1 MEACRR
7 VPLFP
12 RPAVV
17 ARGSR
22 VDALTSSSSSM
33 PALSLPPWAF
43 PLGSSG
49 VHDGRLERAVREPV
63 AAVSPGA
70 PLQ

>member
-17 ARGSR
+17 ARGVR
-22 VDALTSSSSSM
+22 VDALTSSSSSTH
-33 PALSLPPWAF
+33 ALSLPLWASH
-43 PLGSSG
+43 LDCSG
-49 VHDGRLERAVREPV
+49 AHGGRLERAVREPA

-70 PLQ
+70 PL